1 MWFGGMFFF
10 ILLTNGYSIF
20 FRLFKI
26 THRNA
31 IHVSVY
37 KIVCITNIW
46 HHKKTISHGL
56 FAVALG
62 TSILAFYEFQIL
74 NWLFAGWLFMNLC
87 AYKSMCD
94 CVWVFYYF
102 DVFAAALLFK
112 KKRHYFKSKQV
123 KLVQFQ
129 RNIKRKRLCFF
140 FHL

>member
-1 MWFGGMFFF
+1 MHGCIDKLECTKWLIFCSQIVHVIWWNVFF
-10 ILLTNGYSIF
+10 ILLTNGNSIF

-62 TSILAFYEFQIL
+62 TSILAFYEYQIL

-102 DVFAAALLFK
+102 DVFAAAL
-112 KKRHYFKSKQV
+112 
-123 KLVQFQ
+123 
-129 RNIKRKRLCFF
+129 
-140 FHL
+140 

>member
-1 MWFGGMFFF
+1 MVVVFGFQARKKCIGFFS
-10 ILLTNGYSIF
+10 LLFWSRLTMSTSGVFALLGIIDAWLHRQLECTKWLIFCSQIVHVIWWNVFFYSSNKWLHNF

-26 THRNA
+26 MHRNA

-74 NWLFAGWLFMNLC
+74 N
-87 AYKSMCD
+87 
-94 CVWVFYYF
+94 
-102 DVFAAALLFK
+102 
-112 KKRHYFKSKQV
+112 
-123 KLVQFQ
+123 
-129 RNIKRKRLCFF
+129 
-140 FHL
+140 

>member
-1 MWFGGMFFF
+1 MATAFFF
-10 ILLTNGYSIF
+10 VCLKSRIEMPYMFRCIKSCVSLTFDI
-20 FRLFKI
+20 I
-26 THRNA
+26 
-31 IHVSVY
+31 
-37 KIVCITNIW
+37 
-46 HHKKTISHGL
+46 KKTISHGL

-74 NWLFAGWLFMNLC
+74 NWLFAGWQLMNLC